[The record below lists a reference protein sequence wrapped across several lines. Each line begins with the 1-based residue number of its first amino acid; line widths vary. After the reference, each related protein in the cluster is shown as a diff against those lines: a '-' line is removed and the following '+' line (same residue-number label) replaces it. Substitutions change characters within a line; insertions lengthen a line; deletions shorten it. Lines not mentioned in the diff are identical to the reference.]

1 MRFTAR
7 FINYAFLLPGMLAM
21 LPACGDPT
29 VEDGEQALR
38 SKGNHHACGKGK
50 HDKHDCEPA
59 CQPDDCGPAL
69 GMPNLLCDDGIHYS
83 GPGACVDMGGT
94 CGWEI
99 LTCPTTP
106 CGGFLGLACED
117 PNQECVDDP
126 NDDCD
131 PNQGGADCG
140 GICVEAGPT
149 FCGGFANFP
158 CPQGELCVDD
168 PNDDCDPNQGGA
180 DCGGVC
186 ITPAACGGFGGI
198 ACEGKGEVC
207 VDDPNDD
214 CDPDKGGA
222 DCIGICV
229 PG

>member
-29 VEDGEQALR
+29 AEEGEQALR

-140 GICVEAGPT
+140 G
-149 FCGGFANFP
+149 
-158 CPQGELCVDD
+158 
-168 PNDDCDPNQGGA
+168 
-180 DCGGVC
+180 VC

-214 CDPDKGGA
+214 CDPEKGGA